1 MGIAP
6 STADCGDAFRS
17 AYTPHRRLRR
27 HLPHGWGG
35 GTACDRDC
43 EETAAHGPMA
53 ESIRDLM
60 ASSPEAMELLKEF
73 LPGFRPVSVVRGQLP
88 VAENLDVHRESLPRE
103 P

>member
-1 MGIAP
+1 MRELQAELAI
-6 STADCGDAFRS
+6 
-17 AYTPHRRLRR
+17 
-27 HLPHGWGG
+27 
-35 GTACDRDC
+35 
-43 EETAAHGPMA
+43 ETVKRQARAGPMA

-73 LPGFRPVSVVRGQLP
+73 PGFRPVSVVRGQLP